1 MKKFIPPTKNKI
13 TALAFAILPV
23 LITGLLAYG
32 ANIYYDL
39 DAGKIVNGENN
50 ELTQNLTVA
59 GSVGIGTT
67 SPAGALHVMGQCVTG
82 DTKLRRRRK
91 KSKSQGSNSK
101 DEYEYEDVEI
111 KDIQAG
117 DEILTLDENTGRLV
131 VSRVNALMDMGV
143 KEIYKLTTATGK
155 TIRTTANHPY
165 LAVDGFDNE
174 RAAVFVDSANF
185 EMSCRF
191 CGLEKDYVKMDKF
204 FFGAMKKSAK
214 TFRFYKVDFGGNKQ
228 RKFFDFLDIIGAKI
242 VSKPIKVIKQKQK
255 ANEHKANFDVELA
268 VDAVE
273 LKEKYDTA
281 IIVSG
286 DSDFAYMAEHLQKA
300 GKKTIVISPWRR
312 TGKELRQQADM
323 YFDLR
328 NMPFV
333 GRVKIKRP
341 PVGGINP
348 GFSPALPILSQVHPF
363 VKGAGRWTKVSQLR
377 EGQMIAVA
385 GDNNRPQYER
395 IAKIEKLPAEQ
406 VYDIEVAGTHNF
418 VGNGIVAHNTYLQGA
433 DQLNTSFALRVQD
446 SAGADNFVVTNA
458 GNVGIGT
465 TDLSGAKFKIAGD
478 DSAVADNY
486 NDLSQIAGN
495 TNAAAVSGKLQ
506 IAEAA
511 CGDYTIQGAGGLTY
525 GTVLGPDGKCWLD
538 RNLGATQVATSAADV
553 NAYGYYYQ
561 WGRPTD
567 GHQIENSGTTAVNA
581 DSDIP
586 GHANFITEDT
596 SPYDWRVPQSPNEA
610 TLWAGAGGGSNNPC
624 PAGWHVPTSA
634 EWVTVAGYFSPQ
646 TSVGAF
652 NSTLKLPLAGYR
664 DRASASLYGRG
675 GGGLYWSGG
684 PSGTYAASLGFN
696 SSAVNPASTSDR
708 AYGFSVR
715 CVKD

>member
-39 DAGKIVNGENN
+39 DAAKIVNGENN

-117 DEILTLDENTGRLV
+117 DEILTLDENTGRLA

-286 DSDFAYMAEHLQKA
+286 DSDFAYLAEHLQKA
-300 GKKTIVISPWRR
+300 GKKTVVI
-312 TGKELRQQADM
+312 
-323 YFDLR
+323 
-328 NMPFV
+328 
-333 GRVKIKRP
+333 
-341 PVGGINP
+341 
-348 GFSPALPILSQVHPF
+348 
-363 VKGAGRWTKVSQLR
+363 
-377 EGQMIAVA
+377 
-385 GDNNRPQYER
+385 
-395 IAKIEKLPAEQ
+395 
-406 VYDIEVAGTHNF
+406 
-418 VGNGIVAHNTYLQGA
+418 
-433 DQLNTSFALRVQD
+433 
-446 SAGADNFVVTNA
+446 
-458 GNVGIGT
+458 
-465 TDLSGAKFKIAGD
+465 
-478 DSAVADNY
+478 
-486 NDLSQIAGN
+486 
-495 TNAAAVSGKLQ
+495 
-506 IAEAA
+506 
-511 CGDYTIQGAGGLTY
+511 
-525 GTVLGPDGKCWLD
+525 
-538 RNLGATQVATSAADV
+538 
-553 NAYGYYYQ
+553 
-561 WGRPTD
+561 
-567 GHQIENSGTTAVNA
+567 
-581 DSDIP
+581 
-586 GHANFITEDT
+586 
-596 SPYDWRVPQSPNEA
+596 
-610 TLWAGAGGGSNNPC
+610 
-624 PAGWHVPTSA
+624 
-634 EWVTVAGYFSPQ
+634 
-646 TSVGAF
+646 
-652 NSTLKLPLAGYR
+652 
-664 DRASASLYGRG
+664 
-675 GGGLYWSGG
+675 
-684 PSGTYAASLGFN
+684 
-696 SSAVNPASTSDR
+696 
-708 AYGFSVR
+708 
-715 CVKD
+715 